1 MADGDNQHSNGAPG
15 RADGSESVNRSEVQE
30 IKHGI
35 GLGFLAGAALL
46 AVVFVVA
53 GLLSSGDYFV
63 DGTGQFRIERVC
75 KKTAQCV
82 KESSTDQCRADY
94 QVLQDRDK
102 LTKAQRRERAI
113 IVQCLQGMD
122 MGSSCKSIL
131 DCLKDKVAVPEPVA
145 KTR

>member
-1 MADGDNQHSNGAPG
+1 MTDSDNERKDSAPNKGDGNEAV
-15 RADGSESVNRSEVQE
+15 ERSEAQE

-35 GLGFLAGAALL
+35 GLGFLAGAMLL

-75 KKTAQCV
+75 KKTVQCV
-82 KESSTDQCRADY
+82 QESSIDQCRADY
-94 QVLQDRDK
+94 QVLQNRDK

-122 MGSSCKSIL
+122 MESSCKSIL
-131 DCLKDKVAVPEPVA
+131 DCLRDKVAVPEPPA
-145 KTR
+145 KTP